1 MIFALATP
9 AGKAALAVFRIS
21 GSGCHEVI
29 SKILDKNIAEFNR
42 VFLRKIIHDGVLVD
56 VSTVVFYKSPKSYTG
71 EDMVEVFCHGGFATL
86 KKLIDLFHNLN
97 IREAE
102 PGEFTKISVLN
113 GKQTLNEAE
122 SLLDLINSTTDAEMN
137 MALGVVAGE
146 LSNTVSVL
154 GDELDDIRV
163 FVESIID
170 FDDEDGVDVSLEE
183 VIERL
188 EALRLG
194 FGDLK
199 KQGFRSSNIG
209 KTNGVLM
216 LGPPNVGKSSL
227 FNCLLG
233 QNKAIVSPNPGTT
246 RDMLEG
252 QVLMHKTAFNL
263 VDAAGIRDS
272 SVSEESMGVNKVLND
287 IDSFPLVL
295 VVCDQEYK
303 TQLKDL
309 RGMIDNKK
317 SLVVKNKSD
326 LCNKQEDGMC
336 LVSAKTGDGIPELK
350 KMISGFF
357 VNSEPSV
364 DQRFILNDR
373 QLELID
379 GVIKSLEA
387 CQGLHYLESIELIA
401 ENLKSAR
408 NHLNDFLGE
417 RSSDELLGEIFSKFC
432 IGK

>member
-9 AGKAALAVFRIS
+9 TGKAALAVFRIS

-71 EDMVEVFCHGGFATL
+71 EDMVEIFCHGGFATL
-86 KKLIDLFHNLN
+86 KKLIDLFHSLN

-102 PGEFTKISVLN
+102 PGEFTKIAVLN

-252 QVLMHKTAFNL
+252 QVLMHKTTFNL

-272 SVSEESMGVNKVLND
+272 SVSEESMGVKKVLND

-309 RGMIDNKK
+309 GGVIDKNK

-336 LVSAKTGDGIPELK
+336 LVSAKTGEGIPELK

-364 DQRFILNDR
+364 DQSFILNDR

-387 CQGLHYLESIELIA
+387 CQGLNLLESIELIA

>member
-9 AGKAALAVFRIS
+9 TGKAALAVFRIS

-102 PGEFTKISVLN
+102 PGEFTKIAVLN

-146 LSNTVSVL
+146 LSNKVSVL

-252 QVLMHKTAFNL
+252 QVLMHKTTFNL

-364 DQRFILNDR
+364 DQSFILNDR

-387 CQGLHYLESIELIA
+387 CQGLNLLESIELIA

>member
-9 AGKAALAVFRIS
+9 TGKAALAVFRIS

-42 VFLRKIIHDGVLVD
+42 IFLRKIIHDGVLVD

-71 EDMVEVFCHGGFATL
+71 EDMVEIFCHGGFATL

-102 PGEFTKISVLN
+102 PGEFTKIAVLN

-252 QVLMHKTAFNL
+252 QVLMHKTTFNL

-309 RGMIDNKK
+309 GGVIDKNK

-364 DQRFILNDR
+364 DQSFILNDR

-387 CQGLHYLESIELIA
+387 CQGLNLLESIELIA

>member
-9 AGKAALAVFRIS
+9 TGKAALAVFRIS
-21 GSGCHEVI
+21 GSGCHGVI

-71 EDMVEVFCHGGFATL
+71 EDMVEIFCHGGFATL
-86 KKLIDLFHNLN
+86 KKFIDLFYNLN

-102 PGEFTKISVLN
+102 PGEFTKIAVLN

-252 QVLMHKTAFNL
+252 QVLMHKTTFNL

-309 RGMIDNKK
+309 GGVIDKNK

-364 DQRFILNDR
+364 DQSFILNDR

-387 CQGLHYLESIELIA
+387 CQGLNLLESIELIA

>member
-9 AGKAALAVFRIS
+9 TGKAALAVFRIS

-56 VSTVVFYKSPKSYTG
+56 VSTIVFYKSPKSYTG
-71 EDMVEVFCHGGFATL
+71 EDMVEIFCHGGFATL

-102 PGEFTKISVLN
+102 PGEFTKIAVLN

-170 FDDEDGVDVSLEE
+170 FDDEDGVDVNMEE

-188 EALRLG
+188 EVLRLE

-199 KQGFRSSNIG
+199 KQAFQSSNIG

-216 LGPPNVGKSSL
+216 VGPPNVGKSSL

-246 RDMLEG
+246 RDMLDA
-252 QVLMHKTAFNL
+252 QMLIHKTTFNL
-263 VDAAGIRDS
+263 VDAAGIRDT
-272 SVSEESMGVNKVLND
+272 SVLEESLGVDKMLDSIN
-287 IDSFPLVL
+287 SFPLIL

-303 TQLKDL
+303 TQLVGLKSVI
-309 RGMIDNKK
+309 RDNN

-326 LCNKQEDGMC
+326 LCSKQEDGMC
-336 LVSAKTGDGIPELK
+336 LVSAKTGEGIPKLK
-350 KMISGFF
+350 KMIHEFF
-357 VNSEPSV
+357 ASSETAI
-364 DQRFILNDR
+364 DQQFVLNDR

-379 GVIKSLEA
+379 KVMNNLEVCQSL
-387 CQGLHYLESIELIA
+387 HSLESIEIMA
-401 ENLKSAR
+401 EHLKTAR
-408 NHLNDFLGE
+408 GCLNDFLGE
-417 RSSDELLGEIFSKFC
+417 QSSDDLLGEIFSKFC

>member
-9 AGKAALAVFRIS
+9 TGKAALAVFRIS

-86 KKLIDLFHNLN
+86 KKLINLFHNLN

-102 PGEFTKISVLN
+102 PGEFTKIAVLN

-252 QVLMHKTAFNL
+252 QVLMHKTTFNL

-364 DQRFILNDR
+364 DQSFILNDR

>member
-9 AGKAALAVFRIS
+9 TGKAALAVFRIS

-42 VFLRKIIHDGVLVD
+42 VFLRKIVHDGVLVD

-86 KKLIDLFHNLN
+86 KKLINLFHNLN

-102 PGEFTKISVLN
+102 PGEFTKIAVLN

-252 QVLMHKTAFNL
+252 QVLMHKTTFNL

-309 RGMIDNKK
+309 GGVIDKNK

-326 LCNKQEDGMC
+326 LCNKQEVGMC
-336 LVSAKTGDGIPELK
+336 LVSAKTGEGIPELK

-364 DQRFILNDR
+364 YQRFILNDR

>member
-9 AGKAALAVFRIS
+9 TGKAALAVFRIS

-102 PGEFTKISVLN
+102 PGEFTKIAVLN

-252 QVLMHKTAFNL
+252 QVLMHKTTFNL

-309 RGMIDNKK
+309 GGVIDKNK

-364 DQRFILNDR
+364 DQSFILNDR
-373 QLELID
+373 QLELIN

-387 CQGLHYLESIELIA
+387 CQGLNLLESIELIA

>member
-9 AGKAALAVFRIS
+9 TGKAALAVFRIS

-102 PGEFTKISVLN
+102 PGEFTKIAVLN

-146 LSNTVSVL
+146 LSNKVSVL

-183 VIERL
+183 VVERL

-252 QVLMHKTAFNL
+252 QVLMHKTTFNL

-364 DQRFILNDR
+364 DQSFILNDR

-387 CQGLHYLESIELIA
+387 CQGLNLLESIELIA

>member
-9 AGKAALAVFRIS
+9 TGKAALAVFRIS

-102 PGEFTKISVLN
+102 PGEFTKIAVLN

-163 FVESIID
+163 VVESIID

-252 QVLMHKTAFNL
+252 QVLMHKTTFNL

-309 RGMIDNKK
+309 GGVIDKNK

-364 DQRFILNDR
+364 DQSFILNDR

-387 CQGLHYLESIELIA
+387 CQGLNLLESIELIA

>member
-9 AGKAALAVFRIS
+9 TGKAALAVFRIS

-29 SKILDKNIAEFNR
+29 SKILDKDIAEFNR

-252 QVLMHKTAFNL
+252 QVLMHKTTFNL

-309 RGMIDNKK
+309 RGMIGNKK

-408 NHLNDFLGE
+408 SHLNDFLGE

>member
-9 AGKAALAVFRIS
+9 TGKAALAVFRIS

-86 KKLIDLFHNLN
+86 KKFIDLFHNLN

-102 PGEFTKISVLN
+102 PGEFTKIAVLN

-252 QVLMHKTAFNL
+252 QVLMHKTTFNL

>member
-9 AGKAALAVFRIS
+9 TGKAALAVFRIS

-102 PGEFTKISVLN
+102 PGEFTKIAVLN

-252 QVLMHKTAFNL
+252 QVLMHKTTFNL

-326 LCNKQEDGMC
+326 LCNRQEDGMC

-350 KMISGFF
+350 EMISGFF

-364 DQRFILNDR
+364 DPRFILNDR

>member
-9 AGKAALAVFRIS
+9 TGKAALAVFRIS

-102 PGEFTKISVLN
+102 PGEFTKIAVLN

-252 QVLMHKTAFNL
+252 QVLMHKTTFNL

-387 CQGLHYLESIELIA
+387 CQGLNLLESIELIA

>member
-9 AGKAALAVFRIS
+9 TGKAALAVFRIS

-86 KKLIDLFHNLN
+86 KKFIDLFHNLN

-102 PGEFTKISVLN
+102 PGEFTKIAVLN

-252 QVLMHKTAFNL
+252 QVLMHKTTFNL

-364 DQRFILNDR
+364 DQSFILNDR

>member
-9 AGKAALAVFRIS
+9 TGKAALAVFRIS

-102 PGEFTKISVLN
+102 PGEFTKIAVLN

-252 QVLMHKTAFNL
+252 QVLMHKTTFNL

-336 LVSAKTGDGIPELK
+336 LVSAKTGEGIPELK

-364 DQRFILNDR
+364 DQSFILNDR

-387 CQGLHYLESIELIA
+387 CQGLNLLESIELIA

>member
-9 AGKAALAVFRIS
+9 TGKAALAVFRIS

-102 PGEFTKISVLN
+102 PGEFTKIAVLN

-183 VIERL
+183 VVERL

-252 QVLMHKTAFNL
+252 QVLMHKTTFNL

-272 SVSEESMGVNKVLND
+272 SVSEESMGVNKVLDD

-387 CQGLHYLESIELIA
+387 CQGLNLLESIELIA

>member
-9 AGKAALAVFRIS
+9 TGKAALAVFRIS

-86 KKLIDLFHNLN
+86 KKLINLFHNLN

-102 PGEFTKISVLN
+102 PGEFTKIAVLN

-252 QVLMHKTAFNL
+252 QVLMHKTTFNL

-309 RGMIDNKK
+309 GGVIDKNK

-364 DQRFILNDR
+364 DQSFILNDR

-387 CQGLHYLESIELIA
+387 CQGLNLLESIELIA

>member
-9 AGKAALAVFRIS
+9 TGKAALAVFRIS

-42 VFLRKIIHDGVLVD
+42 IFLRKIIHDGVLVD

-102 PGEFTKISVLN
+102 PGEFTKIAVLN

-252 QVLMHKTAFNL
+252 QVLMHKTTFNL

-309 RGMIDNKK
+309 GGVIDKNK

-364 DQRFILNDR
+364 DQSFILNDR

-387 CQGLHYLESIELIA
+387 CQGLNLLESIELIA

>member
-9 AGKAALAVFRIS
+9 TGKAALAVFRIS

-71 EDMVEVFCHGGFATL
+71 EDMVEIFCHGGFATL
-86 KKLIDLFHNLN
+86 KKLIDLFHSLN

-102 PGEFTKISVLN
+102 PGEFTKIAVLN

-252 QVLMHKTAFNL
+252 QVLMHKTTFNL

-272 SVSEESMGVNKVLND
+272 SVSEESMGVKKVLND

-309 RGMIDNKK
+309 GGVIDKNK

-336 LVSAKTGDGIPELK
+336 LVSAKTGEGIPELK

-364 DQRFILNDR
+364 DQSFILNDR

-379 GVIKSLEA
+379 SVIKSLEA
-387 CQGLHYLESIELIA
+387 CQGLNLLESIELIA

>member
-9 AGKAALAVFRIS
+9 TGKAALAVFRIS

-154 GDELDDIRV
+154 GNELDDIRV

-183 VIERL
+183 VTERL

-252 QVLMHKTAFNL
+252 QVLMHKTTFNL

-309 RGMIDNKK
+309 RGMIGNKK

-408 NHLNDFLGE
+408 SHLNDFLGE

>member
-9 AGKAALAVFRIS
+9 TGKAALAVFRIS

-71 EDMVEVFCHGGFATL
+71 EDMVEIFCHGGFATL

-102 PGEFTKISVLN
+102 PGEFTKIAVLN

-252 QVLMHKTAFNL
+252 QVLMHKTTFNL

-309 RGMIDNKK
+309 GGVIDKNK

-326 LCNKQEDGMC
+326 LCNEQEDGMC

-364 DQRFILNDR
+364 DQSFILNDR

-387 CQGLHYLESIELIA
+387 CQGLNLLESIELIA

>member
-9 AGKAALAVFRIS
+9 TGKAALAVFRIS

-86 KKLIDLFHNLN
+86 KKFIDLFHNLN

-102 PGEFTKISVLN
+102 PGEFTKIAVLN

-252 QVLMHKTAFNL
+252 QVLMHKTTFNL

-309 RGMIDNKK
+309 GGVIDKNK

-364 DQRFILNDR
+364 DQSFILNDR

>member
-9 AGKAALAVFRIS
+9 TGKAALAVFRIS

-86 KKLIDLFHNLN
+86 KKFIDLFHNLN

-102 PGEFTKISVLN
+102 PGEFTKIAVLN

-252 QVLMHKTAFNL
+252 QVLMHKTTFNL

-336 LVSAKTGDGIPELK
+336 LVSAKTGEGIPELK

>member
-9 AGKAALAVFRIS
+9 TGKAALAVFRIS

>member
-252 QVLMHKTAFNL
+252 QVLIHKTTFNL